1 MTRTEI
7 VGHLKTLTTNMNVFA
22 LAIWLDGFLSERNT
36 APLLRCPNNPNLAEG
51 SWLALYLHDLP
62 PELQTKFMDAV
73 LILLENLPK
82 VATTKGRGTD
92 YVSYVILLL
101 EEAPATNIDSAIKLI
116 RSIEEN
122 STLESMK
129 WTGGIM
135 PIKEFSQRARQAQ
148 KRFQAQGA

>member
-73 LILLENLPK
+73 DTVFKLIFNFFSCK
-82 VATTKGRGTD
+82 FNR
-92 YVSYVILLL
+92 YLLL
-101 EEAPATNIDSAIKLI
+101 
-116 RSIEEN
+116 R
-122 STLESMK
+122 M
-129 WTGGIM
+129 
-135 PIKEFSQRARQAQ
+135 
-148 KRFQAQGA
+148 